1 MPKALGMGGASPMTQ
16 PQPAPAQNGGGF
28 FGPRGSQQRYD
39 LTMQMI
45 SQAMNSAQG
54 TNSPVLAFLAPLASA
69 AIGARATKLRE
80 DEKAKNVS
88 AMTESILGPN
98 GMSPRAKSALEV
110 MNNPDA
116 PDYLES
122 IAESMFKAEMKPQ
135 QASSG
140 GGGGG
145 KRRTTPAAAKKRI
158 YGEYTIDGY
167 LYGRDATGQMVPY
180 TDAAGNKVAGKGGA
194 PASPASPAAAP
205 AAPLVPPPDPVLPA
219 DPTTPDNDPLGIR

>member
-16 PQPAPAQNGGGF
+16 PQPASPTAQGGGGF

-39 LTMQMI
+39 MTMQMI

-80 DEKAKNVS
+80 DEKARNVS

-98 GMSPRAKSALEV
+98 GMSPRAKSALDV

-140 GGGGG
+140 GGGG
-145 KRRTTPAAAKKRI
+145 KQRI
-158 YGEYTIDGY
+158 FGEYEIDGY

-180 TDAAGNKVAGKGGA
+180 TDAAGNKVAGKGGT

-205 AAPLVPPPDPVLPA
+205 AAPLVHPVLPV
-219 DPTTPDNDPLGIR
+219 DPKTPDNDPLGIR

>member
-16 PQPAPAQNGGGF
+16 PQPASPTAQGGGGF

-39 LTMQMI
+39 MTMQMI

-80 DEKAKNVS
+80 DEKARNVS

-98 GMSPRAKSALEV
+98 GMSPRAKSALDV

-140 GGGGG
+140 GGGG
-145 KRRTTPAAAKKRI
+145 KQRTTPAAVKKRI
-158 YGEYTIDGY
+158 FGEYEIDGY

-180 TDAAGNKVAGKGGA
+180 TDAAGNKVAGKGGT

-205 AAPLVPPPDPVLPA
+205 AAPLVHPVLPV
-219 DPTTPDNDPLGIR
+219 DPKTPDNDPLGIR

>member
-16 PQPAPAQNGGGF
+16 PQPASPTAQGGGGF

-39 LTMQMI
+39 MTMQMI

-80 DEKAKNVS
+80 DEKAKSVS

-135 QASSG
+135 QSG
-140 GGGGG
+140 GGGA
-145 KRRTTPAAAKKRI
+145 KPRSTPASTKKRI
-158 YGEYTIDGY
+158 YGEYSIDGY

-180 TDAAGNKVAGKGGA
+180 LDASGNKVAGKGGA
-194 PASPASPAAAP
+194 PTAAATVP
-205 AAPLVPPPDPVLPA
+205 SAPVAPLIPPPDPVLPA
-219 DPTTPDNDPLGIR
+219 DPKTPDNDPLGIR